1 MMIMSAFMI
10 VTITL
15 LLVTSML
22 LYSRFSLS
30 SHETIIQN
38 TQSVM
43 KQTQENLEDYLV
55 SMRRISDAVNFNV
68 IAEYDVSNP
77 SLEREMSL
85 IYESYKDRLIS
96 IALYDR
102 SGSLIASVPV
112 VSQKTEPNVTKQ
124 AWFIAAL
131 SRIENMHFST
141 PHIQNLFD
149 DATYSYHR
157 VISLSRAVDIT
168 DSEIPKTGVLLVDM
182 NYSSVA
188 QILEQINSNKNGQ
201 YYYLC
206 DGSGNIIYHPRQ
218 VLIAEGLASEDSTMA
233 AARKDGVYE
242 DWQNGEKRI
251 FIVQTIAYTG
261 WKLVGVIPAKSFSYG
276 IINVQLFLVL
286 LLLLTAMTSLAVSR
300 LVAGRISRP
309 ILRLNESVKAYEAGE
324 RPQIYIGGST
334 EIRHLG
340 HSIQTSYENNEA
352 LMQQIVKEQ
361 SERRRSEF
369 EALQSQINP
378 HFLYNTLDSIT
389 WMVEGGKNKD
399 AVIMISELAR
409 LLRISL
415 SKGHTIISVEDELLH
430 SRSYMNIQK
439 VRYKERFAVEFCID
453 PEIHSYC
460 CVKLILQPILE
471 NAIYYGVGN
480 MDEDDGGKITV
491 TGKKEGTDIVI
502 LIADNGNGMTEE
514 EAANVLTNNNIVHK
528 HGSGVGLV
536 NVHSRIQL
544 IFGKNYGLKVESEP
558 DCGTTVTIR
567 FPAIPFTEEDRSL
580 LEQGR
585 IPQKEGDHGD
595 E

>member
-1 MMIMSAFMI
+1 MTIMSAFMI

-201 YYYLC
+201 
-206 DGSGNIIYHPRQ
+206 
-218 VLIAEGLASEDSTMA
+218 
-233 AARKDGVYE
+233 
-242 DWQNGEKRI
+242 
-251 FIVQTIAYTG
+251 
-261 WKLVGVIPAKSFSYG
+261 
-276 IINVQLFLVL
+276 
-286 LLLLTAMTSLAVSR
+286 
-300 LVAGRISRP
+300 
-309 ILRLNESVKAYEAGE
+309 
-324 RPQIYIGGST
+324 
-334 EIRHLG
+334 
-340 HSIQTSYENNEA
+340 
-352 LMQQIVKEQ
+352 
-361 SERRRSEF
+361 
-369 EALQSQINP
+369 
-378 HFLYNTLDSIT
+378 
-389 WMVEGGKNKD
+389 
-399 AVIMISELAR
+399 
-409 LLRISL
+409 
-415 SKGHTIISVEDELLH
+415 
-430 SRSYMNIQK
+430 
-439 VRYKERFAVEFCID
+439 
-453 PEIHSYC
+453 
-460 CVKLILQPILE
+460 
-471 NAIYYGVGN
+471 
-480 MDEDDGGKITV
+480 
-491 TGKKEGTDIVI
+491 
-502 LIADNGNGMTEE
+502 
-514 EAANVLTNNNIVHK
+514 
-528 HGSGVGLV
+528 
-536 NVHSRIQL
+536 
-544 IFGKNYGLKVESEP
+544 
-558 DCGTTVTIR
+558 
-567 FPAIPFTEEDRSL
+567 
-580 LEQGR
+580 
-585 IPQKEGDHGD
+585 
-595 E
+595 